1 MNVGAFVDVAQ
12 KQVSGFVRGEM
23 DAGKY
28 GVVVADVE
36 GVELQKEWTV
46 GEGDLGGR
54 WPAWAAS
61 SISVSAG
68 LGFQRES
75 RGEPDFNPRP
85 YVNVDV
91 RPSERNAKGAMVS
104 LSLANGQ
111 PVDFRPALTL
121 DRHRSVEFPITI
133 TGHRTR
139 EEDEDCGLKRDDAYF
154 NVHLHGVVGCYKF
167 ENSDWEKIRDA
178 AKRVVGRDKDK

>member
-1 MNVGAFVDVAQ
+1 
-12 KQVSGFVRGEM
+12 M

-46 GEGDLGGR
+46 GEATSAVDGPRGPR
-54 WPAWAAS
+54 APFRFRRARPAR
-61 SISVSAG
+61 I
-68 LGFQRES
+68 
-75 RGEPDFNPRP
+75 PRRTHSTP
-85 YVNVDV
+85 GPTSTSTYA
-91 RPSERNAKGAMVS
+91 RPSATPRAMVS
-104 LSLANGQ
+104 LSLAQQ